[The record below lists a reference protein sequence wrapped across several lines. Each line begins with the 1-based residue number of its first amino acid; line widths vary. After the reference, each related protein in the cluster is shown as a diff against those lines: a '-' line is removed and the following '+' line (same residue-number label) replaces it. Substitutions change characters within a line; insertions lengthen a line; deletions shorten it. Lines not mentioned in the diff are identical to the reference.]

1 MEKPEVART
10 IVRAIR
16 SGTVPC
22 RFLKKDEDGKWIDIG
37 DKAATEKA
45 SQALREKGEARK
57 ENKRKAVED
66 DRNSQRHKADTIE
79 QAPGSY
85 IHHEF
90 VGEGTY
96 PIEGGLFGE
105 VDESG
110 DIRVTDNDILC
121 GRGGLT
127 NHHKVSYFFDMEPKK
142 ENVSHRVIY
151 FLKRAISAF
160 VTL

>member
-22 RFLKKDEDGKWIDIG
+22 RFLKKGEDGKWVDIG

-57 ENKRKAVED
+57 ENKRKAGIEIGD
-66 DRNSQRHKADTIE
+66 DRHPQRLKVDAMAIE

-85 IHHEF
+85 IHHEV

-96 PIEGGLFGE
+96 PVEGGLFGE
-105 VDESG
+105 VDENG

-127 NHHKVSYFFDMEPKK
+127 NHHKVRCISDMETKK
-142 ENVSHRVIY
+142 EIVSHGMLN
-151 FLKRAISAF
+151 FPKGQ
-160 VTL
+160 